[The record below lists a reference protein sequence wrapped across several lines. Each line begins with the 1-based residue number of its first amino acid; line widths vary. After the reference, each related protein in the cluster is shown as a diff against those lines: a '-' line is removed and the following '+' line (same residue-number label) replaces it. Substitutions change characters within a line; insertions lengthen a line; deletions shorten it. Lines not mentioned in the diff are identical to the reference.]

1 MNARVESEEKELCLR
16 MSENPYSCDR
26 LSRSLCLQ
34 SDDSVLWYNTMP
46 TFDMTCAPPSTQD
59 THYTSGRIHRD
70 GNNHSGCA
78 AAGLE
83 E

>member
-1 MNARVESEEKELCLR
+1 MEELCLR
-16 MSENPYSCDR
+16 MFENPYSCD
-26 LSRSLCLQ
+26 SRSLCLQ

-46 TFDMTCAPPSTQD
+46 TFDMACAQPSTQD

-70 GNNHSGCA
+70 GNNNSGCTT
-78 AAGLE
+78 AGVE